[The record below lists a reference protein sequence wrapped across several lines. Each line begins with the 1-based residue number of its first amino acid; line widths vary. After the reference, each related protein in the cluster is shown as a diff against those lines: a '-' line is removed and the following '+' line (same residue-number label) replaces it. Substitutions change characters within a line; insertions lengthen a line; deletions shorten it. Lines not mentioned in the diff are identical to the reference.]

1 MKRMYETEW
10 QGIKFSDFAKLSTT
24 DLADAKFY
32 NAFYRELFRRY
43 KGYEDIDI
51 SWRRHKQGVADWIAK
66 RTFPG
71 SRVLSVG
78 CVRIPTQ
85 VATRFRFI
93 PPPDSDLSR
102 HRIPKHFATPWEVRK
117 GRWINL
123 MKAAK
128 AP

>member
-1 MKRMYETEW
+1 MTARKRMKKVRNKAQCLPSSIPFQE
-10 QGIKFSDFAKLSTT
+10 
-24 DLADAKFY
+24 
-32 NAFYRELFRRY
+32 
-43 KGYEDIDI
+43 
-51 SWRRHKQGVADWIAK
+51 
-66 RTFPG
+66 
-71 SRVLSVG
+71 
-78 CVRIPTQ
+78 VRIPTQ